1 VFINPGRTPEQP
13 EPTPQEW
20 GDRTT
25 NRPAEYNTLDDK
37 YARVIVDELMPVILG
52 QYTVSR
58 DPAMHGIGG
67 SSSGAIA
74 AFPVAWQR
82 PDAFRKVLSNVGSF
96 VNLRGG
102 HKYADKVLV
111 QKDGATDWEATARNA
126 EQARQH
132 LERRLGAGDMPPA
145 AATDYKLT
153 IPEAFAEKVKAE
165 DLSKDQ
171 GFQDFSKS
179 LHAAGLSQKQYDMV
193 VAEFLDRGEKMRH
206 GIEAMDNAACVGA
219 LKQLPGWQSDTDYK
233 AQMDKAVAAAKAY
246 GGANFEAILTDYG
259 NDPRICQLLAAVGA
273 EVSEDQQAS
282 PEQTAATVQSLDT
295 LMASKAYMNDR
306 DPMHATVVAQVT
318 ALQQKVAGNRPVVGG
333 RSMSFQT

>member
-1 VFINPGRTPEQP
+1 
-13 EPTPQEW
+13 
-20 GDRTT
+20 
-25 NRPAEYNTLDDK
+25 
-37 YARVIVDELMPVILG
+37 
-52 QYTVSR
+52 
-58 DPAMHGIGG
+58 
-67 SSSGAIA
+67 
-74 AFPVAWQR
+74 
-82 PDAFRKVLSNVGSF
+82 
-96 VNLRGG
+96 
-102 HKYADKVLV
+102 
-111 QKDGATDWEATARNA
+111 
-126 EQARQH
+126 
-132 LERRLGAGDMPPA
+132 MPPA